1 MEIGMNHTAVKRTRY
16 RIEILP
22 PTALPG
28 PCTHS
33 GTLTTCE
40 LAGENMMH
48 SRDPPRFS
56 AALGASF
63 SAATVVPEVSN
74 AGTENAVTS
83 TVSSPT
89 RQLVN
94 DDLESAARAATR
106 ELSQGT
112 PPSPKRIA
120 ERLSRAE
127 NPELRI

>member
-1 MEIGMNHTAVKRTRY
+1 M
-16 RIEILP
+16 L
-22 PTALPG
+22 
-28 PCTHS
+28 
-33 GTLTTCE
+33 TLLRSIQDE
-40 LAGENMMH
+40 RSE
-48 SRDPPRFS
+48 SRSRSP
-56 AALGASF
+56 GASTTT
-63 SAATVVPEVSN
+63 AANEDLDSDLESESVVPEVGN